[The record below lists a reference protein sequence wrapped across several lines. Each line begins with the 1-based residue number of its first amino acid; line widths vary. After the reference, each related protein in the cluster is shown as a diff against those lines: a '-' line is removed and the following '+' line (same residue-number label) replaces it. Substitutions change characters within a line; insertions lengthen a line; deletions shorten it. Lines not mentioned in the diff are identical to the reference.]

1 MKITK
6 VYTEQYRWPKAKPI
20 ANGKHVYTHNDLNLL
35 VIETDE
41 GITGYGCSWAI
52 EFAESMGRAILGED
66 PLNNERLWQKTYVPK
81 FIGRRGTSA
90 KTVSANRMDWIN
102 VWREN
107 ISTFIANATILHER
121 GYVAKRTDVEC
132 PCKEP
137 CKDCCAECLKI
148 EAEMLKARE
157 LITTRLNM
165 AERKHVL
172 LFAAIK
178 QFDYSAE
185 NTKFAAQ
192 CEYIEELARQILKPE
207 WERVKDEARGKEK
220 N

>member
-1 MKITK
+1 MLNCLLASDGVWSGVISGLAGA
-6 VYTEQYRWPKAKPI
+6 VLGFVASMLVLRFNYR
-20 ANGKHVYTHNDLNLL
+20 DL
-35 VIETDE
+35 
-41 GITGYGCSWAI
+41 
-52 EFAESMGRAILGED
+52 F
-66 PLNNERLWQKTYVPK
+66 
-81 FIGRRGTSA
+81 A
-90 KTVSANRMDWIN
+90 KTVSANRMEWIN

-121 GYVAKRTDVEC
+121 GYVAKRANVEC

-165 AERKHVL
+165 AEEKHAL

-178 QFDYSAE
+178 QIDYSAE